1 MIVDMNP
8 AEVAI
13 AQTLAV
19 MRNAANRGHG
29 VKDQQ
34 MGDQDPIEIDRD
46 GILAEMAFGKA
57 FNLWPDLSIT
67 PRHGGADLVGK
78 GGKRIDVKAT
88 RYKSGRLLIHAGKEQ
103 GDVDVYVLAI
113 VEKNAVRLVGY
124 IDSHAAL
131 IDENLGDVGHGN
143 TYVIEQDKLV
153 LL

>member
-1 MIVDMNP
+1 MIVEMNP
-8 AEVAI
+8 AEASI
-13 AQTLAV
+13 AHTLAV

-78 GGKRIDVKAT
+78 NGKRIDVKAT

-113 VEKNAVRLVGY
+113 VEKNTVRLVGY
-124 IDSHAAL
+124 IDSSEAL
-131 IDENLGDVGHGN
+131 EESNLGDVGHGK
-143 TYVIEQDKLV
+143 TYVIEQDRLV
-153 LL
+153 SL